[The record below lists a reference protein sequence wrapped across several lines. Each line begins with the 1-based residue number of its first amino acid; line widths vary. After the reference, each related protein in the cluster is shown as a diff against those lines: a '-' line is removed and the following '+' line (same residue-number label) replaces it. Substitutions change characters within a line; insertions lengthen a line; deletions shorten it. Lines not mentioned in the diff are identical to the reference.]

1 MKPKMMAEFSL
12 TASVVKTKGL
22 FEAVGEE
29 LRLRNYSPKT
39 SKVYLGQ
46 LRTFV
51 RFFKP
56 RHPRELS
63 NEDIRQYLL
72 YLMDNGFSRAS
83 VDQAINALR
92 FLYVEMYHRD
102 FVLKDVP
109 RPKKE
114 RKLPIV
120 LSHSE
125 VLQIA
130 QTIQNPKHRL
140 MIELMYAAGL
150 RVSEVVKLRVQD
162 VNLEELTLFVR
173 GGKGKKDRLT
183 VFSESLKDAL
193 RRQME
198 GKEANGLV
206 FPSEHGGT
214 LTPRTVQKAFDT
226 ALKASEV
233 RKNATCHSLRHS
245 FATHLLEA
253 GVDIRY
259 IQSLLGHARLETTS
273 VYTKVRNP
281 HLLKIKSPL

>member
-1 MKPKMMAEFSL
+1 MKL
-12 TASVVKTKGL
+12 KTMPESTQTLPAAKPKGL

-29 LRLRNYSPKT
+29 LRLCNYSPKT
-39 SKVYLGQ
+39 SSVYLGQ
-46 LRTFV
+46 LRAFAQ
-51 RFFKP
+51 FFRPK
-56 RHPRELS
+56 HPRELS
-63 NEDIRQYLL
+63 DEDIRQYLI
-72 YLMDNGFSRAS
+72 YLMDNGLSRAA

-150 RVSEVVKLRVQD
+150 RVSEIVKLRVQD
-162 VNLEELTLFVR
+162 VNLNELTLFVR
-173 GGKGKKDRLT
+173 GGKGKRDRLT
-183 VFSESLKDAL
+183 VFAESLKDAL

-198 GKEANGLV
+198 GKEAKTSYFLASVVVDLHLGQCKR
-206 FPSEHGGT
+206 FSTQPSK
-214 LTPRTVQKAFDT
+214 PR
-226 ALKASEV
+226 
-233 RKNATCHSLRHS
+233 
-245 FATHLLEA
+245 
-253 GVDIRY
+253 G
-259 IQSLLGHARLETTS
+259 
-273 VYTKVRNP
+273 
-281 HLLKIKSPL
+281 